1 VQLLVSVRSPD
12 EVAASLEGGADI
24 IDAKEP
30 RLGALGPV
38 APEVLMA
45 IDGRVP
51 LDVPLS
57 VALGDAASARSVDG
71 AIAGLPLRP
80 RARLYLKLAF
90 TGEGGEPEAAML
102 LRAATGAAARH
113 PAAPR
118 IIAVVYADDAG
129 GEPAA
134 YRIRRAARRAGVA
147 GILVDTMGKDGRTL
161 FDWWPV
167 ERLRHWIHG
176 VRADGLEAALA
187 GSLGANDLGRV
198 ADLGPDVVGVRGAV
212 CAGGRTGSVEAARV
226 RALRVALPR
235 GAGVI
240 IANDQTDGQDR
251 LKEVISK

>member
-1 VQLLVSVRSPD
+1 MRLLVSVRSPD

-38 APEVLMA
+38 APDVLTA

-51 LDVPLS
+51 LAVPLS

-90 TGEGGEPEAAML
+90 IGGGDEPEVL

-113 PAAPR
+113 PAAPCV
-118 IIAVVYADDAG
+118 IAVVYADDAG

-134 YRIRRAARRAGVA
+134 YRIRRAAWRAGVA
-147 GILVDTMGKDGRTL
+147 GILVDTAGKDGRTL
-161 FDWWPV
+161 FDWWSV
-167 ERLRHWIHG
+167 ERLRHWIHA

-187 GSLGANDLGRV
+187 GSLGATDLGRI

-226 RALRVALPR
+226 RALRAAIPR
-235 GAGVI
+235 GPGVI
-240 IANDQTDGQDR
+240 VANDQTDRLPR